1 MQIKDAYNYI
11 TYKFMQKIEYQR
23 NKLKIP
29 RIYGIENY
37 KEIQKVYK
45 NENNGH
51 TIIDT
56 SSVENIPN
64 SNMNQGENKDSVK
77 YNKSKKYSDWS
88 DKTLRTYKDKEEIED
103 KTRILIAFKNE
114 TKIDVE
120 TSLEVQIKCGIISAE
135 LEIEQGPLRILK
147 SIKLLK
153 NQNNDTIK
161 CWLKR

>member
-64 SNMNQGENKDSVK
+64 SNMNQGENKDSVNTIK
-77 YNKSKKYSDWS
+77 ARNIQIGRIK
-88 DKTLRTYKDKEEIED
+88 LCGL
-103 KTRILIAFKNE
+103 TRIKRKLK
-114 TKIDVE
+114 TK
-120 TSLEVQIKCGIISAE
+120 LEF
-135 LEIEQGPLRILK
+135 
-147 SIKLLK
+147 
-153 NQNNDTIK
+153 
-161 CWLKR
+161 